1 MVIPQI
7 NLACM
12 GDVQVEDKEESTG
25 LGAVRAEPHE

>member
-12 GDVQVEDKEESTG
+12 ADVQVEDTDEWTG